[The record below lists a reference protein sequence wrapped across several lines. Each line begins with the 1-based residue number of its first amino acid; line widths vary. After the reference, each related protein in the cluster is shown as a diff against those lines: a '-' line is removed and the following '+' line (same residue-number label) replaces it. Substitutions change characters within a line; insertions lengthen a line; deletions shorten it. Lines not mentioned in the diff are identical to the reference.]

1 MSGFDIAV
9 SIALGVGLAA
19 AVGFRVFL
27 PLLVASVAAYSGHLH
42 LSDNFTW
49 LGTLPAMVMLGVAAV
64 IEVGAYYIPAV
75 DNLLDTITTPAA
87 IIAGTLVSAAVMT
100 DLPPLVKWTTAIIAG
115 GGAAGITQA
124 VTALLRVKS
133 TTLTGGIGNSAVATG
148 ELGGALLLSA
158 LSLIAPF
165 VALAAAILL
174 CWFALRLGRKLLTRT
189 RRAPDRQL

>member
-1 MSGFDIAV
+1 
-9 SIALGVGLAA
+9 
-19 AVGFRVFL
+19 
-27 PLLVASVAAYSGHLH
+27 
-42 LSDNFTW
+42 
-49 LGTLPAMVMLGVAAV
+49 
-64 IEVGAYYIPAV
+64 
-75 DNLLDTITTPAA
+75 
-87 IIAGTLVSAAVMT
+87 VMT

-165 VALAAAILL
+165 VALGAAILL
-174 CWFALRLGRKLLTRT
+174 CWLALRLGRKLLTRT
-189 RRAPDRQL
+189 RREPDRQL